1 MKSSDKCLSEILRDG
16 LELITNVKIA
26 NDNREVERRDD
37 ETEIRANLMKDL
49 HAESVEASKKLDI
62 IKFRWNELD
71 TLKEPMGLYE
81 GLQHQRQR
89 IKELMQQKNEVII
102 ELNDA
107 IIKSDE
113 RYEMDQQEQSA
124 DIFCLVERI
133 DVQVDVMKRAY
144 RDHLKKLEN
153 TIDDEKILLMNK
165 NSKKWQ
171 KLYDK
176 RGDTETNLLKEHF
189 HQADFHESEI
199 NRIMLE
205 HEELTRSTKIKLES
219 DNSTLQIE
227 LENVK
232 AEVMLNS
239 EKLAYNYRILQKRA
253 DENIIIRNQQ
263 KRRLCKLQ
271 EVIHVLKEKSRV
283 AKQRGEDEIAKIGI
297 EVQKLNKTINEMHVK
312 GDLFVVQNDEKVF
325 FCVNIKL
332 ERDGHRKTHIRVKEK
347 TIIFYSRISDR

>member
-16 LELITNVKIA
+16 LELITNIKIA
-26 NDNREVERRDD
+26 NDKREVERRDD
-37 ETEIRANLMKDL
+37 ETQIRANLIKDL
-49 HAESVEASKKLDI
+49 NTESVEATKKLDM

-89 IKELMQQKNEVII
+89 VKELMQQKNEVII
-102 ELNDA
+102 ELHDA
-107 IIKSDE
+107 ITKSDD
-113 RYEMDQQEQSA
+113 RYEMDQQKQNA

-133 DVQVDVMKRAY
+133 DLQVDVMKSAY
-144 RDHLKKLEN
+144 RDHLKKLQN
-153 TIDDEKILLMNK
+153 TIDDEKRLLMST
-165 NSKKWQ
+165 NSKKWV

-176 RGDTETNLLKEHF
+176 RGDTETKKLKEHF
-189 HQADFHESEI
+189 HQVDFHESEI

-219 DNSTLQIE
+219 DNATLQIE

-253 DENIIIRNQQ
+253 DENLIIRNQQ

-271 EVIHVLKEKSRV
+271 EVTHVLKQKSRI
-283 AKQRGEDEIAKIGI
+283 AKQKGEDEITRIGI
-297 EVQKLNKTINEMHVK
+297 EVKKLNKTINEMHVK
-312 GDLFVVQNDEKVF
+312 GNFFILQNDEKVF
-325 FCVNIKL
+325 
-332 ERDGHRKTHIRVKEK
+332 
-347 TIIFYSRISDR
+347 Y